1 MFHPSRQ
8 WLKYTRIIFLI
19 SIEKAH
25 LLQADVNCNSF
36 MILYMTE
43 QIHLAYTYQVF
54 ISLIAHSLR
63 NKLKHVAHLKMC
75 SGADGEIF

>member
-1 MFHPSRQ
+1 MAEIYSNN
-8 WLKYTRIIFLI
+8 FLI

-36 MILYMTE
+36 MILCMTV
-43 QIHLAYTYQVF
+43 QIHFAYTYQVF

-63 NKLKHVAHLKMC
+63 NELKHVAHLSAPKNFN
-75 SGADGEIF
+75 E